1 MELRLVLTDQGA
13 SAHASYLESARAKAP
28 VTPEM
33 AGFCAAP
40 SPEIVPPLTVSLNDG
55 PEGPYIDQ

>member
-1 MELRLVLTDQGA
+1 MVLTDQGA

-33 AGFCAAP
+33 AGFCAARGRK
-40 SPEIVPPLTVSLNDG
+40 S
-55 PEGPYIDQ
+55 YRR